1 MSYMWGFVL
10 TLEIHQNNKEQM
22 FDMEAESD
30 EQKEITQRPKW
41 DNKIQYLLT
50 CIGFA
55 VGLGNVWR
63 VPYLCQS
70 YGGGKQNSVTQCRLM
85 LTLNKKIDNRC
96 S

>member
-50 CIGFA
+50 CIGFS
-55 VGLGNVWR
+55 VGLGNV
-63 VPYLCQS
+63 
-70 YGGGKQNSVTQCRLM
+70 
-85 LTLNKKIDNRC
+85 
-96 S
+96 

>member
-1 MSYMWGFVL
+1 LQKL
-10 TLEIHQNNKEQM
+10 TDTGLKDRILPHRQLGELEVE
-22 FDMEAESD
+22 EAGD
-30 EQKEITQRPKW
+30 RPKW